1 MSQAVLEYLNQFS
14 QLSKEITESNALQ
27 LPSIIRNEGD
37 LVVPLIALAYKVSNS
52 ITSLQAALRQDG
64 PTVNLLFNVFKAVGL
79 ILNELEFRKCS
90 ICRKEDLT
98 SKLECNHGCCN
109 DCWAKVLDRADPIVI
124 CPADGCDCRIPDSF
138 MARILTGSLGLSE
151 NNQASSMEE
160 MEYNN
165 NGRLIH
171 NYSTGKRS
179 KHRTIIHSTREDDM
193 TNSNPLQNIIHQDGS
208 GGAPVDG
215 FPVNSRS
222 VSVNNF
228 STIQPQVLKKANFS
242 AIGDDARLS
251 NQMRNLNLNKSRP
264 KANEMAVALSNHDD
278 SISAAPRK
286 CHFCKTSDAINK
298 DPTSRPHCNGL
309 ACRQAHQ
316 KMCDELLEC
325 GHFCGGVRG
334 ETKCLGCVDP
344 KCDKRVANRT
354 YCFYCN
360 HQLEEGASVTI
371 GCGHN
376 VHFDCL
382 KKKLSRE
389 NLNKAQKGRILLN
402 DALCPWLGCDEFIPQ
417 SKEWFLNTNENN
429 QMFMNLLIDWDK
441 LRRGM
446 SDAALEYFE
455 KNRLEGSR
463 AYKAVEYNTKKD
475 DFVIKNYAMLV
486 CKGCSHIYV
495 DSTIDS
501 YDDERNKCEECRGD
515 EEVKTTC
522 KLHGEFGIVY
532 KCRFCCN
539 VASHL
544 CWGTTHFCSD
554 CHHRQCNHDYMTDK
568 KIEEL
573 PDCLGKGK
581 CQFWGHGKGKEHAI
595 CLICATSGG

>member
-334 ETKCLGCVDP
+334 ETKCLGCVNP
-344 KCDKRVANRT
+344 KCNMCVTDKT
-354 YCFYCN
+354 YCVYCN
-360 HQLEEGASVTI
+360 RQLEEGPSVTI

-382 KKKLSRE
+382 KNHFS
-389 NLNKAQKGRILLN
+389 NDGYDNALNGPISLHPAQ
-402 DALCPWLGCDEFIPQ
+402 CPYVGCDYFIPEQ
-417 SKEWFLNTNENN
+417 SGRWLCNTNNN
-429 QMFMNLLIDWDK
+429 GSLSYIFKKWNLLK
-441 LRRGM
+441 QAV
-446 SDAALEYFE
+446 SDATLKHFRDHHLGFDFDFRFG
-455 KNRLEGSR
+455 KPG
-463 AYKAVEYNTKKD
+463 KD
-475 DFVIKNYAMLV
+475 KEVFVMDRNDILR
-486 CKGCSHIYV
+486 CKRCRHIFV
-495 DSTIDS
+495 SPKDSSSQDL
-501 YDDERNKCEECRGD
+501 CEDCCQSGPSCAEHDNC
-515 EEVKTTC
+515 V
-522 KLHGEFGIVY
+522 IVY
-532 KCRFCCN
+532 KCRFCCTD
-539 VASHL
+539 ASHIL
-544 CWGTTHFCSD
+544 WSTTHFCSW
-554 CHHRQCNHDYMTDK
+554 CYQRQLKHGDVIDK
-568 KIEEL
+568 PLHEL
-573 PDCLGKGK
+573 PDCVGKSK
-581 CQFWGHGKGKEHAI
+581 CRFWGHPKGKEYAI
-595 CLICATSGG
+595 HKTLHPN